1 MALEEA
7 VNVSP
12 GNTYVLAN
20 YLMLLLEKQNFEMF
34 KRALPHAKRIM
45 DAKEFLEISKLYEEF
60 QLAVAGS
67 TDATI
72 PEDKPVVI
80 QQQKSFDQDAKRSL
94 KQSLLAS
101 KVHPIQE
108 EQELPDFEEDV

>member
-12 GNTYVLAN
+12 GNTFALTN
-20 YLMLLLEKQNFEMF
+20 YMMLLLEQQDFEMF

-45 DAKEFLEISKLYEEF
+45 DAKEFLLISELYEEF

-72 PEDKPVVI
+72 PEDKLVVI
-80 QQQKSFDQDAKRSL
+80 QPQKSFDQDTKRSL
-94 KQSLLAS
+94 K
-101 KVHPIQE
+101 
-108 EQELPDFEEDV
+108 